1 MPERKVVIVDD
12 EADVRLPLRRF
23 LLGKGYAV
31 LEADSVASVRA
42 ILGQESVDAA
52 VVDFSLP
59 DGDGLDVLRS
69 VKAQDASV
77 PVVLLTGHGSIDLAV
92 KAIKEGAEQFF
103 TKPVELPALL
113 VVVERALENRRM
125 RQVSL
130 AGKSVQAR
138 QTVDPFFGESPV
150 IRKLAAEAARV
161 VASTVPVLVCG
172 ETGTGKGVLARW
184 LHQNGPRAEEA
195 FVDLNCAG
203 LSRDLLETELFGHE
217 KGAFT
222 GAVAAKPGLLEIA
235 HRGTMF
241 LDEIGDI
248 DLQVQA
254 KLLKVV
260 EDLRFRRLGD
270 VRDRQVDV
278 RLVAATHR
286 DLGRLVPEQ
295 KFREDL
301 YYRISAIPLVVPPL
315 RERGSDVVLL
325 ARRLLERIAVEMG
338 RPGVRLS
345 GAAEQELAVAL
356 LAGQCAAAPERPRA
370 RPAPQRP
377 LHARSGRR
385 DRHGRGGGSGRGR
398 GRRAHDA
405 GRSGATPHRGRA
417 PRGTRGGGGG
427 GRGAR
432 SLAQRALRAHQET
445 RHRDDQGRGQLAF
458 VLARLRFP
466 GRRFSKPGR
475 ETPPLGAAANPASP
489 AAPGT

>member
-1 MPERKVVIVDD
+1 VPDRKVVIVDD

-42 ILGQESVDAA
+42 VLGQESVDAA

-113 VVVERALENRRM
+113 VVIERALENRRM

-138 QTVDPFFGESPV
+138 QTVDPFFGESAV
-150 IRKLAAEAARV
+150 IRKLAADAARI
-161 VASTVPVLVCG
+161 VASTVPVLICG

-217 KGAFT
+217 KGRVHGGGGGQA
-222 GAVAAKPGLLEIA
+222 GPA
-235 HRGTMF
+235 
-241 LDEIGDI
+241 GDRPSRDDVPRRDRDV

-260 EDLRFRRLGD
+260 EDLRYRRLGD

-278 RLVAATHR
+278 RLLAATHR
-286 DLGRLVPEQ
+286 DLGRLVQEQ

-301 YYRISAIPLVVPPL
+301 YYRLNTIPLVVPPL
-315 RERGSDVVLL
+315 RERASDVILL
-325 ARRLLERIAVEMG
+325 ARRLVERIS
-338 RPGVRLS
+338 VRDGTARRAALRRRRA
-345 GAAEQELAVAL
+345 GAALTR
-356 LAGQCAAAPERPRA
+356 LAGQRAPAPQRA
-370 RPAPQRP
+370 RAGPAPQRP
-377 LHARSGRR
+377 LDARA
-385 DRHGRGGGSGRGR
+385 RGR
-398 GRRAHDA
+398 HRRAGVRHA
-405 GRSGATPHRGRA
+405 ALRRGERELRHPGEA
-417 PRGTRGGGGG
+417 ERRHIEAVLREE
-427 GRGAR
+427 RGAVASAAEVLGLSR
-432 SLAQRALRAHQET
+432 SALYERIKKHGIVT
-445 RHRDDQGRGQLAF
+445 T
-458 VLARLRFP
+458 
-466 GRRFSKPGR
+466 K
-475 ETPPLGAAANPASP
+475 
-489 AAPGT
+489 GTES

>member
-1 MPERKVVIVDD
+1 MPDRKVVIVDD

-42 ILGQESVDAA
+42 LLGQESVDAA

-138 QTVDPFFGESPV
+138 QAVDPFFGESAV
-150 IRKLAAEAARV
+150 IRKLAADAARI

-184 LHQNGPRAEEA
+184 LHQNGPRAEEP

-203 LSRDLLETELFGHE
+203 LSKDLLETELFGHE

-241 LDEIGDI
+241 LDEIGDV

-260 EDLRFRRLGD
+260 EDLRYRRLGD

-278 RLVAATHR
+278 RLV
-286 DLGRLVPEQ
+286 E
-295 KFREDL
+295 
-301 YYRISAIPLVVPPL
+301 RISA
-315 RERGSDVVLL
+315 
-325 ARRLLERIAVEMG
+325 EMG

-345 GAAEQELAVAL
+345 GAAEQELVSRAWPGNVRQLRNVLERAL
-356 LAGQCAAAPERPRA
+356 LLSDHSTLS
-370 RPAPQRP
+370 PADV
-377 LHARSGRR
+377 A
-385 DRHGRGGGSGRGR
+385 D
-398 GRRAHDA
+398 
-405 GRSGATPHRGRA
+405 
-417 PRGTRGGGGG
+417 
-427 GRGAR
+427 
-432 SLAQRALRAHQET
+432 
-445 RHRDDQGRGQLAF
+445 
-458 VLARLRFP
+458 
-466 GRRFSKPGR
+466 
-475 ETPPLGAAANPASP
+475 ASP
-489 AAPGT
+489 AAVPLAAAGASSRITLAEAERRHIEAVLREERGAVASAAEVLGLSRSALYERIKKFGIVTAKGTES